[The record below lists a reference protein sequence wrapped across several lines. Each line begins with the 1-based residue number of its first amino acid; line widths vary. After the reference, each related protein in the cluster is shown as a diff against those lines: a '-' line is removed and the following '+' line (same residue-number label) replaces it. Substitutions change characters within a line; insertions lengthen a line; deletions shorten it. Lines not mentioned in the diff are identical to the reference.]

1 MMRLPSAGVSSRYFA
16 SASETHVLDLS
27 AHLGVVQL
35 ALGLALE
42 LRLGQLHADGR
53 RQTLAHVVAGRLASA
68 SLSWPVLRPYSL
80 SVRVS
85 AARNPVTCEPPS
97 TVLMPLA
104 KEKSVSL

>member
-1 MMRLPSAGVSSRYFA
+1 MMRLRLARRLFQILRQRLRD
-16 SASETHVLDLS
+16 HVLDLG
-27 AHLGVVQL
+27 AHIGVVQL

-42 LRLGQLHADGR
+42 LRLRQLHADR
-53 RQTLAHVVAGRLASA
+53 RGQALANVVASQIGVGLFE
-68 SLSWPVLRPYSL
+68 LPVLRPYSL

-85 AARNPVTCEPPS
+85 AARKPVTCEPPS